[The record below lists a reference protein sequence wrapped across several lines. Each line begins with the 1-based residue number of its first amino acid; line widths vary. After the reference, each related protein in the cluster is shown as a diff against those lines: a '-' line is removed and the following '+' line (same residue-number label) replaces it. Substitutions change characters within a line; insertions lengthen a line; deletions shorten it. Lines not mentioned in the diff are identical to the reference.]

1 MKARTTGTYLLLA
14 LAAIGTVVLLAF
26 RGVCSEAVYP
36 VENASLAFRTRVWT
50 RIVGLFRASSAQ
62 AENVRLRR
70 EVASLALARGDVE
83 RLEAENARLRR
94 ALGYVERQPGDWVA
108 AAVLSSGGAA
118 AGSPNVIRVGKG
130 ALAGVRDGAV
140 VAAAEGLVGAHVRG
154 DSHNRPRREGGLRGR
169 DGGGAQDMRHTFRR
183 RRGSACI
190 EAFDGRGGGPSACT
204 GFDVWPRRGLPPWSG
219 SWHFA

>member
-50 RIVGLFRASSAQ
+50 RIAGLFRASSAQ

-83 RLEAENARLRR
+83 RLEAENARLRENVYQAIVTVLCECHR
-94 ALGYVERQPGDWVA
+94 KLSVVGCWEICDKVLTYLEHLSAETGSSEVEIPFRTSSEFAQYLGVNRCALSRSVSQLIR
-108 AAVLSSGGAA
+108 SGKLK
-118 AGSPNVIRVGKG
+118 RV
-130 ALAGVRDGAV
+130 
-140 VAAAEGLVGAHVRG
+140 
-154 DSHNRPRREGGLRGR
+154 
-169 DGGGAQDMRHTFRR
+169 
-183 RRGSACI
+183 
-190 EAFDGRGGGPSACT
+190 DGRY
-204 GFDVWPRRGLPPWSG
+204 VLP
-219 SWHFA
+219 AAR